1 MMRLSDYGTSL
12 SGMMAA
18 QSGIATTK
26 QNISNMQTEGYV
38 RQKVNLKS
46 LGPSKGLDSVQLV
59 GYGVQVAGI
68 ERVTDTI
75 KRGQYNSELSAFS
88 YYEYKATN
96 LADVESLLG
105 GTGDSSLSTLM
116 DGFFQSWSD
125 VAKNPNQRTLYS
137 TLVSNTTKFTTQLN
151 RIASSLSSLESSVT
165 EDLQRNVDK
174 FNNLSTMLAETNKQI
189 GQAGFTTPNSLLD
202 KRDQLLAEMSKY
214 AKIDISYESQNANIA
229 TVRIDGQSVVSGN
242 DSYKLAFIT
251 ESGESKFQIS
261 STDVEMEQGTIQAAL
276 EVSQTMIP
284 GYKEKLDLFA
294 TELMSRINEVI
305 QPDFLT
311 GSGAGDIRVNPD
323 IEKNLGLLTVTAD
336 EANTVAGIA
345 DEVLPNGE
353 SLTYSKYLDGFV
365 VGVAADVN
373 LADSY
378 QNVHND
384 LLTSLQQNLAS
395 VEGVNMDE
403 EMVNLMLYQNYFAA
417 NSKAIRTLDEMYDSL
432 FALI

>member
-1 MMRLSDYGTSL
+1 MRLSDYGTSL

-38 RQKVNLKS
+38 RQKVNLNS
-46 LGPSKGLDSVQLV
+46 MGPSKGVDALQLV
-59 GYGVQVAGI
+59 GYGVNVAGI

-75 KRGQYNSELSAFS
+75 KREQYNSQLSTFS

-125 VAKNPNQRTLYS
+125 VAKNPNQRTIYS

-151 RIASSLSSLESSVT
+151 RIASSLSSLQSSVT

-174 FNNLSTMLAETNKQI
+174 FNTLSTMLAETNKQI

-214 AKIDISYESQNANIA
+214 AKIDISYESQNVNIA

-242 DSYKLAFIT
+242 ESYKLAIVT
-251 ESGESKFQIS
+251 EGGESKLQLGGI
-261 STDVEMEQGTIQAAL
+261 DVEMGQGTIQAAL
-276 EVSQTMIP
+276 EVSQTMIS

-294 TELMSRINEVI
+294 TELMNRINAVI
-305 QPDFLT
+305 QPAFFT

-336 EANTVAGIA
+336 AANTIAGIA
-345 DEVLPNGE
+345 DETLQNGE
-353 SLTYSKYLDGFV
+353 GLTYSKYLDGFV
-365 VGVAADVN
+365 IGVAADVN

-403 EMVNLMLYQNYFAA
+403 EMVNLMMYQNYFAA

>member
-1 MMRLSDYGTSL
+1 MRLSDYSTSL

-38 RQKVNLKS
+38 RQKVNLQS
-46 LGPSKGLDSVQLV
+46 MGPSKGVDSLQLV
-59 GYGVQVAGI
+59 GYGVNVAGI
-68 ERVTDTI
+68 ERMTDTI
-75 KRGQYNSELSAFS
+75 RRGQYNSQLSTFS

-125 VAKNPNQRTLYS
+125 VAKNPNQRTIYS

-151 RIASSLSSLESSVT
+151 RIANSLSSLESSVT
-165 EDLQRNVDK
+165 EDLQRNIDK
-174 FNNLSTMLAETNKQI
+174 FNTLSTMLAETNKQI

-202 KRDQLLAEMSKY
+202 KRDQLLSEMSKY
-214 AKIDISYESQNANIA
+214 EKIEITYESQNVNIT
-229 TVRIDGQSVVSGN
+229 TVRIGGQSVVLDN
-242 DSYKLAFIT
+242 DSYKLAIVT
-251 ESGESKFQIS
+251 EDGEAKLQLNGV
-261 STDVEMEQGTIQAAL
+261 DVEMGQGTIQAAF

-294 TELMSRINEVI
+294 TELMNRINEAV
-305 QPDFLT
+305 QPAFFT
-311 GSGAGDIRVNPD
+311 GSGAGDIHVNPD
-323 IEKNLGLLTVTAD
+323 IEQNLGLLTVTAD
-336 EANTVAGIA
+336 TANTIAGIA
-345 DEVLPNGE
+345 DETLPNGKG
-353 SLTYSKYLDGFV
+353 LTYSKYLDGFV
-365 VGVAADVN
+365 IGVAADVN

-403 EMVNLMLYQNYFAA
+403 EMVNLMMYQNYFAA